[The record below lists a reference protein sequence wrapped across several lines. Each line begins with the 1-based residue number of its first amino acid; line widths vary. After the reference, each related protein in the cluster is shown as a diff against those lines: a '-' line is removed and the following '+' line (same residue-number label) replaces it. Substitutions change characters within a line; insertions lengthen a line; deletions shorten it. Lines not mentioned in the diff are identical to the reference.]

1 MKKGV
6 ALTQKCSFRRITPK
20 CTWPLSRP
28 RITRSC
34 LITPYSLRSEYRSS
48 VNHNPTD
55 FNPACP
61 FSRSFFSGSRIG
73 FSALVILDRPRVVE
87 LASLSARSP
96 SGNCAARSALFQA
109 FCAACVLLHDI
120 RKDTLQILENK
131 HQSSELKDQ
140 LKRNIPH
147 VQKIPRWPPISDGK
161 SKLAF
166 QISAVAFQ
174 NESDWNET
182 RFLYPAR
189 TNDAK
194 TKDETDVVV
203 VKFTRQYCPELHSFC
218 AKQGRAPKLL
228 GYGTVPGGWK
238 VVVM

>member
-1 MKKGV
+1 
-6 ALTQKCSFRRITPK
+6 
-20 CTWPLSRP
+20 
-28 RITRSC
+28 
-34 LITPYSLRSEYRSS
+34 
-48 VNHNPTD
+48 
-55 FNPACP
+55 
-61 FSRSFFSGSRIG
+61 
-73 FSALVILDRPRVVE
+73 
-87 LASLSARSP
+87 
-96 SGNCAARSALFQA
+96 
-109 FCAACVLLHDI
+109 
-120 RKDTLQILENK
+120 LENK
-131 HQSSELKDQ
+131 HPSSELKDQ
-140 LKRNIPH
+140 LKRNLPH

-182 RFLYPAR
+182 RFLYTAR

-238 VVVM
+238 VVVMERIKTTEKILFARNYWAKWNDGITQLMQDFHAKGWVHGDLRSANLVISAEQPDKIMLLDFDWGGTCREVFYPTALLNQVLVDKTVDDLRITKENDIRVLKTTFEELQRA